1 MTILATQT
9 WVTPADY
16 LIERSSFGGIALVW
30 WKMCLLSAGPD
41 TKMREVPFGGY
52 KVRMTIDSDFWDHR
66 SSAWRHDQIVTN
78 LYAEAPGSSTP
89 IAIGTCNRQ
98 VTFFPSLRQYWIIV
112 QCTPSDAHYMFF
124 TFPPATE
131 NAGSL
136 LYPSGLPSVFYS
148 DPDYP
153 GAILPPPMC

>member
-78 LYAEAPGSSTP
+78 LYADSYRHMQSSGDVLPLAASVLDNRPVHPLRCSLHVLHLPASDRKRGIALVSVRAAQRLLLRSRLSWCNPAPSNVL
-89 IAIGTCNRQ
+89 AQ
-98 VTFFPSLRQYWIIV
+98 
-112 QCTPSDAHYMFF
+112 H
-124 TFPPATE
+124 
-131 NAGSL
+131 
-136 LYPSGLPSVFYS
+136 
-148 DPDYP
+148 
-153 GAILPPPMC
+153 